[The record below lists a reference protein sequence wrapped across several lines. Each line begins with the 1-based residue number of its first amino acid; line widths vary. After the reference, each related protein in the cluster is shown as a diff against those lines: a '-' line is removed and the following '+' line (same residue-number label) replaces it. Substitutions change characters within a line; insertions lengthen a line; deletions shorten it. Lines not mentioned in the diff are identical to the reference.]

1 MIRVNEKKV
10 SWREGMTVAD
20 LLKILSDSDHC
31 AVVRINDKHVSRPF
45 FEKTLI
51 SRKIWSFLVN
61 NSGSFYSIFS
71 LWIYLKDD

>member
-1 MIRVNEKKV
+1 MIRVNGKKV

-20 LLKILSDSDHC
+20 LLKILSESDHC

-51 SRKIWSFLVN
+51 PDNSDVFLIPMIV
-61 NSGSFYSIFS
+61 GG
-71 LWIYLKDD
+71 

>member
-45 FEKTLI
+45 FERTLI
-51 SRKIWSFLVN
+51 PDNSDVFLIPMIV
-61 NSGSFYSIFS
+61 GG
-71 LWIYLKDD
+71 